1 MSCIS
6 GEEFLK
12 QDKEVQEV
20 LIKWWREHSDIH
32 DLVTSLTVEFKV
44 YTLEQWGVMYTCIP
58 LLQTH
63 HLIQFIEDRTYKSK
77 LEITYDLE
85 NNNYEFLIKYSN
97 TEGQFISSNKSGI
110 LQALWEVACKLIK
123 EDSYV

>member
-20 LIKWWREHSDIH
+20 LIKWWREHSNIH
-32 DLVTSLTVEFKV
+32 DLVTSPTVEFKV

-77 LEITYDLE
+77 LEMTYDLE

-97 TEGQFISSNKSGI
+97 TEGQFIFSNKSGI
-110 LQALWEVACKLIK
+110 LQALWEVVCKLIK
-123 EDSYV
+123 QDNK